1 MSDLQVLVDETNDER
16 INNTIKQGVLAFN
29 QPYFGVQEAKPFT
42 IYIID
47 DNKSILCGLYGC
59 HFDKYI
65 RVDMTWVDE
74 SYRKKGF
81 GKKLFQKLDEYARQ
95 KHCKYIQLDT
105 FDFQAKP
112 FYEKM
117 GFECIG
123 TIPKWVEGY
132 DCHFMRKTL

>member
-1 MSDLQVLVDETNDER
+1 MGDLQALVDETNDEN
-16 INNTIKQGVLAFN
+16 IKNIIKQGVLAFN
-29 QPYFGVQEAKPFT
+29 QPYFGMQEAKPFT

-47 DNKSILCGLYGC
+47 GNKSILGGLYGW

-74 SYRKKGF
+74 NYREKGF
-81 GKKLFQKLDEYARQ
+81 GKKIFQKLDEYAHLKR
-95 KHCKYIQLDT
+95 CKYIQLDT

-117 GFECIG
+117 GFECMG
-123 TIPKWVEGY
+123 TIPKWVEGH